1 MNEQEKQIM
10 KVLTIK
16 CVFGILAAMLF
27 SADARA
33 QILKPGELIYSRAS
47 TAPNGSCDTGAV
59 WAVGQDGSN
68 DRYITLGF
76 HPRISPDGRYL
87 MFKRFDPSSL
97 CAPFNIGFKL
107 WIRDLATRR
116 ETQISEQARG
126 SVGYF
131 FSPETNRGANQIIN
145 NELNALCL
153 MNSDGTNRVCTLI
166 PNLDPIRG
174 AGHMSVRGTDN
185 LLVVQNF
192 LDNADGGLYTLDYD
206 TLQNRQKI
214 PNTVGRDLNPSWSND
229 GQKIAFAAYPTTR
242 AEPYFFTNLFKINA
256 DGSNR
261 TQLTNITQPFGEGF
275 SYSLVWTENNST
287 IINAAK
293 INGVAGIYKIAAD
306 GSGTITQIPITPG
319 AAPEWVGGIA
329 PVYSEQQTTSMG
341 GGVTSGGNYTLV
353 DTVGQAF
360 AGQNSKG
367 GSYNLQ
373 SGFWADVPSASAPYD
388 FDGDG
393 KTEVGIFR
401 PSDGSW
407 WYVRSSDT
415 TYRVFSFGSATDMI
429 VPGDFTGD
437 GKADIAVFRASTGF
451 WFIQRNEDNSF
462 FSFPFGAAG
471 DIPAPS
477 DYDGDGKT
485 DAAVFRPSTAT
496 WFILNS
502 GGSGTGIVNFG
513 TSEDKPVPADF
524 DGDGKADIAIFR
536 PSDGSWWYVR
546 SSDSQFRVFRFGV
559 GTDKPVPGDYT
570 GDGKADISVFRP
582 TTGEWFIQRSEDN
595 SYFSFV
601 WGASGDVPVPGDY
614 DGDGKFDT
622 SVFRPSN
629 STWFMNQTT
638 AGVGIVTFGVSGDK
652 PVPSAFVP

>member
-1 MNEQEKQIM
+1 M
-10 KVLTIK
+10 KVQKIK
-16 CVFGILAAMLF
+16 IAFAAFAAMLF
-27 SADARA
+27 FTTGALA

-97 CAPFNIGFKL
+97 CSPFNIGFKL

-116 ETQISEQARG
+116 ETQISEQFRP

-145 NELNALCL
+145 NDLNQLCL
-153 MNSDGTNRVCTLI
+153 MNADGTNRVCTGV
-166 PNLDPIRG
+166 PALDPIRG

-185 LLVVQNF
+185 LLIVQNF
-192 LDNADGGLYTLDYD
+192 LDNADGGLYTLNYD
-206 TLQNRQKI
+206 TLLDRQKI
-214 PNTVGRDLNPSWSND
+214 PNTIGRDLNPSWSNN
-229 GQKIAFAAYPTTR
+229 GQFVAYASFPGNR
-242 AEPYFFTNLFKINA
+242 GEPYFFTNLFKIKP
-256 DGSNR
+256 DGTGK
-261 TQLTNITQPFGEGF
+261 TQLTLLNNPPPGEGF
-275 SYSLVWTENNST
+275 SYSLVWTNDNST
-287 IINAAK
+287 LINAAK

-306 GSGTITQIPITPG
+306 GSGIISQIPISPG

-329 PVYSEQQTTSMG
+329 PVYSEQQTASMG
-341 GGVTSGGNYTLV
+341 GGVTGGGNYTLV
-353 DTVGQAF
+353 DTIGQAF
-360 AGQNSKG
+360 AGQNSSSG
-367 GSYNLQ
+367 GYNLQ
-373 SGFWADVPSASAPYD
+373 SGFWADIPSARAPFD

-393 KTEVGIFR
+393 RTDIGIFR

-415 TYRVFSFGSATDMI
+415 AFRVFSFGTSTDTI

-437 GKADIAVFRASTGF
+437 GKADIAVFRPSTGF
-451 WFIQRNEDNSF
+451 WFIQRSEDNSF
-462 FSFPFGAAG
+462 YSIPFGAAG

-536 PSDGSWWYVR
+536 PSDGSWWYIR

-570 GDGKADISVFRP
+570 GDGKADIAVWRP
-582 TTGEWFIQRSEDN
+582 STGEWFVQRSEDN
-595 SYFSFV
+595 SFYSVPF
-601 WGASGDVPVPGDY
+601 GAGGDLPSPGDY
-614 DGDGKFDT
+614 DGDSKLDIA
-622 SVFRPSN
+622 VFRPSTAN
-629 STWFMNQTT
+629 WFIQQST
-638 AGVGIVTFGVSGDK
+638 AGTLITTFGANGDRS
-652 PVPSAFVP
+652 VPGAFVP